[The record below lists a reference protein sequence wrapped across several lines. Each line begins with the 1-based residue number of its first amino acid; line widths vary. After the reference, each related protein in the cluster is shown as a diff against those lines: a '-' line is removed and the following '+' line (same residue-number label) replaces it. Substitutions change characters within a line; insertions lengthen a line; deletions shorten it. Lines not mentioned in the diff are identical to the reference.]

1 MNGPRSAVTARPGR
15 RRPGRA
21 KGRGMNGVLWT
32 VAAAAVVGAGVWFVT
47 SDPDE
52 TGVPAT
58 TPEPGISHVHGLGL
72 EPSDGSLIV
81 ATHFGSFRVPADGE
95 GASRIGESY
104 QDTMGFTVAGP
115 ERYLGSG
122 HPDVA
127 GRQAGQPTRLG
138 LIESTDAGATWTILS
153 LGDEVDFHALAAAE
167 DRVYGWDASSSRFM
181 VSEDRTEWERLAT
194 IDLFGFAVDPAD
206 VDHLVGTTPQGL
218 VESTDGG
225 RTWVAADGP
234 ALVAVS
240 WAPGAGL
247 WGAASDGAVWRTERG
262 GWRSA
267 GRLPGAPQAFLATDD
282 ALYVAVVDGD
292 GVTTIVQSADEAA
305 TWDVRYRDAEG

>member
-1 MNGPRSAVTARPGR
+1 MIRTADRPTQPRRTG
-15 RRPGRA
+15 
-21 KGRGMNGVLWT
+21 GVYAAWI

-47 SDPDE
+47 SDPDDASAP
-52 TGVPAT
+52 TT

-72 EPSDGSLIV
+72 EPSDGSLVV
-81 ATHFGSFRVPADGE
+81 ATHFGSFRLPPNGDSAT
-95 GASRIGESY
+95 RIGGSY

-115 ERYLGSG
+115 DQYLGSG

-127 GRQAGQPTRLG
+127 GRQQGQPTRLG

-167 DRVYGWDASSSRFM
+167 GRVYGWDASSSRFM
-181 VSEDRTEWERLAT
+181 ASQDRTEWERLAT

-225 RTWVAADGP
+225 RTWDPVDGP
-234 ALVAVS
+234 PIVTVS

-247 WGAASDGAVWRTERG
+247 WGAAPDGEVWRMDRG
-262 GWRSA
+262 AWRSA
-267 GRLPGAPQAFLATDD
+267 GRLPGAPHAFLATDD
-282 ALYVAVVDGD
+282 GLYAAVVDGE
-292 GVTTIVQSADEAA
+292 GVSVIVQSTDDAA
-305 TWDVRYRDAEG
+305 TWDVRYRDAQG